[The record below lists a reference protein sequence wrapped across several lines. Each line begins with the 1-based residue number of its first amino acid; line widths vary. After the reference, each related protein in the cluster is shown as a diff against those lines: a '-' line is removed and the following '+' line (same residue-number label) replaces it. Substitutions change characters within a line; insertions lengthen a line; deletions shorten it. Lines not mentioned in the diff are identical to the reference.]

1 MTDEIIHKNRPDL
14 ASDAVEV
21 AIFSVGANVFTLVLS
36 AEKKAA
42 WVEIEDGGGK
52 RFATTL
58 DVGGGD
64 GRILIAF
71 PIDKVAE
78 LIMSYVAAE
87 RQKTGPSDVVTAEKV
102 GDLS

>member
-1 MTDEIIHKNRPDL
+1 MTDTIIHKDRPDL
-14 ASDAVEV
+14 APDAVEV
-21 AIFSVGANVFTLVLS
+21 AIFGVGANVFTLVLS

-71 PIDKVAE
+71 PIENVTE

-87 RQKTGPSDVVTAEKV
+87 RQKTGPSDVVAKSGEP
-102 GDLS
+102 S